1 MGKISPLNLRPA
13 SPSSKTFFMNPPTSL
28 NGKRALIT
36 GASSGIGRAIT
47 RALDSQGCSVA
58 LCARR
63 KDRLQEVAG
72 ELKNATICTADLAEE
87 DQLVAAVN
95 HAKGAMG
102 GLDIL
107 INSAG
112 IARQAS
118 LIDGK
123 TSDWTDMLQVNVLAL
138 AQITREALRHFPES
152 GGHIIHLSS
161 MSGHRVPG
169 RGGFYSATKFAVRAM
184 TEGLR
189 QELRHKG
196 NLTRVGCISPGFV
209 DTELLDEY
217 FQVSGDD
224 QAKYESIGYPILQPE
239 EIAELVVHQ
248 LTMPETAEVT
258 DILVR
263 PTGQAT

>member
-1 MGKISPLNLRPA
+1 
-13 SPSSKTFFMNPPTSL
+13 MNPPTSL
-28 NGKRALIT
+28 DGKRALIT
-36 GASSGIGRAIT
+36 GASSGIGRAIAT
-47 RALDSQGCSVA
+47 ALDTLGCRVA

-63 KDRLQEVAG
+63 KERLEETAASLQLAI
-72 ELKNATICTADLAEE
+72 TCPADLADET
-87 DQLVAAVN
+87 QLVNVVEQA
-95 HAKGAMG
+95 HREMG

-112 IARQAS
+112 IARQAK
-118 LIDGK
+118 LIDGA
-123 TSDWTDMLQVNVLAL
+123 TSDWAEMLQINVLAL
-138 AQITREALRHFPES
+138 AQITREALRFFPEK

-189 QELRHKG
+189 QELRMEG
-196 NLTRVGCISPGFV
+196 NRTRVGCISPGFV

-217 FQVSGDD
+217 FQSTGND
-224 QAKYESIGYPILQPE
+224 QAKYEAIGYPILQPE
-239 EIAELVVHQ
+239 EIADLVIHQ